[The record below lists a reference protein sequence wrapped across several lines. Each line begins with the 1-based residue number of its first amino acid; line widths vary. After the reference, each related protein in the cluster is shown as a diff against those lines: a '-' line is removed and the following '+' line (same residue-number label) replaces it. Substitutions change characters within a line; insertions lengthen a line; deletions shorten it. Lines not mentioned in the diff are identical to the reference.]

1 MSLYVLDTDI
11 LSLFQRSH
19 PNVARRIFQHSP
31 EELAVSIISVE
42 EQLRSWFT
50 LCRQAKN
57 REKLAYAYEQFTRA
71 VTSLAPLSI
80 ISFTESA
87 IDRFE
92 NLKRMKLGVKAN
104 DLRIA
109 AIALEAS
116 AIIVTR
122 NRADFERIPGAQIE
136 DWSE

>member
-1 MSLYVLDTDI
+1 V
-11 LSLFQRSH
+11 
-19 PNVARRIFQHSP
+19 VHS
-31 EELAVSIISVE
+31 
-42 EQLRSWFT
+42 
-50 LCRQAKN
+50 CRQAKN
-57 REKLAYAYEQFTRA
+57 RENLAYAYEQFTRA

-80 ISFTESA
+80 LSFTELA